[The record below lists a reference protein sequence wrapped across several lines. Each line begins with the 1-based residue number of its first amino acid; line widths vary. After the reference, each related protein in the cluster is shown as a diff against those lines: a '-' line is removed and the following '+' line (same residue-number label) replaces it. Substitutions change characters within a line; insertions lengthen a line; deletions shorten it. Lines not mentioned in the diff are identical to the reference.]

1 MTTMRETIE
10 RRLSEAFSPESLA
23 VEDDSRLHA
32 EHGVSGGHFRVRV
45 VAEAFRGKGLVDRHR
60 MVYALLTE
68 ELKGPIHALAL
79 TTLAPGERG

>member
-10 RRLSEAFSPESLA
+10 QRLREALSPESLT
-23 VEDDSRLHA
+23 VEDESRLHA

-45 VAEAFRGKGLVDRHR
+45 VAEAFRGKGLVERHR
-60 MVYALLTE
+60 AVYALFRE

>member
-10 RRLSEAFSPESLA
+10 QRLSAALSPESLA

-45 VAEAFRGKGLVDRHR
+45 VSEAFRGKGLVERHR
-60 MVYALLTE
+60 MVYGLLVE
-68 ELKGPIHALAL
+68 EMKGAIHALAL

>member
-10 RRLSEAFSPESLA
+10 RRLTEAFSPESLA

>member
-10 RRLSEAFSPESLA
+10 RRLREALSPESLA
-23 VEDDSRLHA
+23 VDDESALHA
-32 EHGVSGGHFRVRV
+32 EHGAGGGHYRVRV
-45 VAEAFRGKGLVDRHR
+45 VAEAFRGKGLVERHR
-60 MVYALLTE
+60 AVYALFRE